1 MDKSRKK
8 QKFLATLN
16 FTFVADYLGDKQQL
30 TRKLDEK
37 FRENPEL
44 IAKFIK
50 GENGFFLELMPLEE
64 E

>member
-1 MDKSRKK
+1 MTERKK

-44 IAKFIK
+44 IAEFIK

>member
-1 MDKSRKK
+1 M
-8 QKFLATLN
+8 
-16 FTFVADYLGDKQQL
+16 ADYMGDKQQL
-30 TRKLDEK
+30 TRKLDHK

-44 IAKFIK
+44 IIEFIK

>member
-1 MDKSRKK
+1 MERKK

-44 IAKFIK
+44 IAEFIK
-50 GENGFFLELMPLEE
+50 GENGFFLELMPIDEE
-64 E
+64 Q